1 MYRWNARVPC
11 RKVFT
16 EVQTLTLAEWHW
28 STANHNYQPFKQ
40 KALWE
45 GRIGDGWMCMMKDLV
60 KLLLL
65 ELELVVRTNYGPIQ
79 FQKIRSEVG
88 T

>member
-1 MYRWNARVPC
+1 MDGWM
-11 RKVFT
+11 
-16 EVQTLTLAEWHW
+16 
-28 STANHNYQPFKQ
+28 
-40 KALWE
+40 
-45 GRIGDGWMCMMKDLV
+45 DGWMCMMKDLV

-79 FQKIRSEVG
+79 FQKIRSEVS